1 MNRGVLVLFVAA
13 LMLADLAPLG
23 ACGDKF
29 LGAGRG
35 PRFSKV
41 YAAVYPGRLVLYTPA
56 KGDLAGMS
64 KEGLDK
70 ALRRAGHQVAVVSDR
85 ATLLKTLQEK
95 AVDVV
100 VVDAPQ
106 SVDVTSL
113 TREIASR
120 PSVIPVAKE
129 TINFLKTVDETMKAR
144 LSLRAFGSGG
154 GK

>member
-1 MNRGVLVLFVAA
+1 MTRGVLVLFVAFF
-13 LMLADLAPLG
+13 LVADLGPLA

-56 KGDLAGMS
+56 KGDLANFN
-64 KEGLDK
+64 KQGLDK
-70 ALRRAGHQVAVVSDR
+70 VLRRAGHQVAVVSDR
-85 ATLLKTLQEK
+85 AELARTLQERT
-95 AVDVV
+95 VDVV

-106 SVDVTSL
+106 TSDVTAMAH
-113 TREIASR
+113 EIQTP
-120 PSVIPVAKE
+120 PSVVPVSKE

-144 LSLRAFGSGG
+144 
-154 GK
+154 

>member
-1 MNRGVLVLFVAA
+1 MKRGMLVLFVAT
-13 LMLADLAPLG
+13 LMFAEVGPLS

-64 KEGLDK
+64 KQGLDK
-70 ALRRAGHQVAVVSDR
+70 ALRRAGHQVAIVGDR
-85 ATLLKTLQEK
+85 AALQRMLQEK

-106 SVDVTSL
+106 TVDITSL
-113 TREIASR
+113 TREIQSR
-120 PSVIPVAKE
+120 PSVLPVSKE
-129 TINFLKTVDETMKAR
+129 TINFLKTVDETMKSR
-144 LSLRAFGSGG
+144 LSLRVLGAGG
-154 GK
+154 GR

>member
-1 MNRGVLVLFVAA
+1 MNRGLLVVFVAA
-13 LMLADLAPLG
+13 LMLADLMPLA

-56 KGDLAGMS
+56 KGDLAGMN
-64 KEGLDK
+64 KQGLDK

-85 ATLLKTLQEK
+85 AALMKTLQERP
-95 AVDVV
+95 VDVV

-106 SVDVTSL
+106 SVDITALAQEFQSH
-113 TREIASR
+113 
-120 PSVIPVAKE
+120 PSVLPVAKE
-129 TINFLKTVDETMKAR
+129 TINFLKTVDDTMKGR
-144 LSLRAFGSGG
+144 LSIKAFSSGG
-154 GK
+154 AK